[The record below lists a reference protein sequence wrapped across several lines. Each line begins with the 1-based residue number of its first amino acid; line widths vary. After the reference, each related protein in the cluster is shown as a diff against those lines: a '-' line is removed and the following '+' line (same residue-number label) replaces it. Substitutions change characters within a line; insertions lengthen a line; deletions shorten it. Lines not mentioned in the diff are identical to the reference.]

1 MAILTASRKT
11 ILLKIGQGKIIRA
24 FAGFGNRMRPRAH
37 LVDRPTR
44 VAGQIRQVGGFG
56 SAEEIRYADF
66 KALLAMKLLKEYFR
80 DQPQVFYELNEA
92 GMAALL
98 EMIPAT
104 VIKGPHFPMHCDM
117 CARLAMD
124 MDDHGNNEYYC
135 DVDNRQI
142 TERRIAECG
151 ASGDYVRRMGA

>member
-1 MAILTASRKT
+1 MATLTANRKV
-11 ILLKIGQGKIIRA
+11 ILIKIGQGKIIRA

-44 VAGQIRQVGGFG
+44 VAGQLRQVGGFG
-56 SAEEIRYADF
+56 SSEEFRYSDF
-66 KALLAMKLLKEYFR
+66 KALLQMKLLKELFW
-80 DQPQVFYELNEA
+80 DQPHTFYELSKA

-104 VIKGPHFPMHCDM
+104 IVRGFPMHCDL
-117 CARLAMD
+117 CQRLTMD
-124 MDDHGNNEYYC
+124 EDEHGNPVYYC
-135 DVDNRQI
+135 DVKHGRI

-151 ASGDYVRRMGA
+151 AEGDYVRRTGG